1 MTKSDETRKAILEA
15 AREVFV
21 DDGFEQASMRKVAQR
36 AGITHG
42 TIYLH
47 FRDKEDLF
55 YQVSEEQ
62 FRVLLDRLRG
72 LPRTLDPLN
81 RASAALRTFIEYG
94 LDFPNHYA
102 LLYAMP
108 TAWRTGRIER
118 RFGPMADEVYAY
130 LSEAITRA
138 ATRGLLHVEDP
149 DLDTFVLLSAIH
161 GVVELH
167 RSGVANRA
175 EALASSERLL
185 QLLVAGMSAP
195 SARELSAT

>member
-1 MTKSDETRKAILEA
+1 
-15 AREVFV
+15 VFA

-62 FRVLLDRLRG
+62 FRTLLDRLRG
-72 LPRTLDPLN
+72 LPRTLDPLS
-81 RASAALRTFIEYG
+81 RSSAALRTIVDYG

-108 TAWRTGRIER
+108 SAWRSGQIER

-130 LSEAITRA
+130 LTDAIGRA
-138 ATRGLLHVEDP
+138 ASRGLLHVADA

-161 GVVELH
+161 GIIELH
-167 RSGVANRA
+167 RTGVASRD
-175 EALASSERLL
+175 EAIACAERLTH
-185 QLLVAGMSAP
+185 LLITGLTAP
-195 SARELSAT
+195 SLVEAVAST